1 MPTVV
6 YVDVLL
12 VINFM
17 VNFILLRITAL
28 LIRRQPVFWRLCLAA
43 MLGAFGALVI
53 FVPLHSR
60 ALLLLYKLFLTVI
73 MSVAAFGFNG
83 AKRAAL
89 SVFCLFTVSLL
100 TSGLLLLW
108 QVTMRPR
115 GVLVSKGAV
124 YFDIGAAA
132 LIGCCVAAY
141 FIASGLERLLARGSP
156 KGMLCEI
163 TVLHAG
169 AVSVFPALID
179 TGSNLTE
186 PFSHCPAIVCEERAL
201 GSAMPPELKNFSF
214 ARTPEKGLRLIPYKT
229 LDSSGLLPAFMPET
243 LLIRRQGEE
252 AIKAGDCYIAVL
264 GGSLGAEDYR
274 AVCNPQLISYK
285 EQKVGA

>member
-1 MPTVV
+1 MPTVI

-28 LIRRQPVFWRLCLAA
+28 FIRRQPVFWRLCLAA
-43 MLGAFGALVI
+43 VLGAFGALII
-53 FVPLHSR
+53 FVPVYNR
-60 ALLLLYKLFLTVI
+60 AVLLGFKLLLTVV
-73 MSVAAFGFNG
+73 MSVAAFGCKS
-83 AKRAAL
+83 AKRLLL

-100 TSGLLLLW
+100 TSGLLLLVT
-108 QVTMRPR
+108 VTMRPR

-132 LIGCCVAAY
+132 LIGCCIAAY
-141 FIASGLERLLARGSP
+141 FIAGGLVGLLARGSP
-156 KGMLCEI
+156 KGALCEI

-179 TGSNLTE
+179 TGSALVE
-186 PFSHCPAIVCEERAL
+186 PFSHCPVIVCEERAL
-201 GSAMPPELKNFSF
+201 GSAMPQVLKNFSLTE
-214 ARTPEKGLRLIPYKT
+214 TPAQGLRLVPYKT
-229 LDSSGLLPAFMPET
+229 LNSSGLLPAFMPDT
-243 LLIRRQGEE
+243 LLVRLQGED
-252 AIKAGDCYIAVL
+252 ARKAGDCYIAVL
-264 GGSLGAEDYR
+264 NRPLGSDDYR
-274 AVCNPQLISYK
+274 AVCNPQMISYK